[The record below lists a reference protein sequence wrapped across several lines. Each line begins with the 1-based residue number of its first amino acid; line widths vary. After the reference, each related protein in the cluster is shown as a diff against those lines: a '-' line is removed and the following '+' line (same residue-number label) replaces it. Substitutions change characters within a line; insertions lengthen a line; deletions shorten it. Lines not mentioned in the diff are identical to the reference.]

1 MDDLTYRWTNIV
13 ELFYTTN
20 LSVDLA
26 HYEIFRAKVG
36 KGDIMLANICSRRLK
51 QTIISLKVLTS
62 ICSSCGRL
70 YRQGVGSRLWI
81 RHGRVSISVPA
92 WHITP
97 ADVAGRPRW
106 VGVGISQKH

>member
-1 MDDLTYRWTNIV
+1 MSAFVIRFLESTVCKLPTGEIS
-13 ELFYTTN
+13 LFYPV
-20 LSVDLA
+20 SVAED
-26 HYEIFRAKVG
+26 
-36 KGDIMLANICSRRLK
+36 
-51 QTIISLKVLTS
+51 TSLKLVLPETPKTTRPKLLIVLTS
-62 ICSSCGRL
+62 VRSSSGRL

-106 VGVGISQKH
+106 IGVGISQKH